1 MNLKDC
7 HNFSDFRKL
16 AKKKLPSPIFHYIDG
31 AADDEVTYARNTE
44 SFNSVSLIPN
54 VLRSVKDVDM
64 STTIFGKKIS
74 MPVYCSP
81 TAVQRLF
88 HYHGE
93 RAVAKAANKL
103 NTMFG
108 VSSLS
113 TVSVDE
119 ISSISECPKMFQF
132 YFHKDRGLNDSCLE
146 RAKAAK
152 FDVMALTVDTITGGN
167 RERDLRT
174 GFTSPP
180 KLTLSSLFSFATK
193 PMWGI
198 NYLTKGKF
206 ELPHLQ
212 DFVKEGT
219 STNSSIGNYFTTM
232 LLSLI
237 HISEP
242 TRPY

>member
-31 AADDEVTYARNTE
+31 AADDEVTYARNT
-44 SFNSVSLIPN
+44 SAFA
-54 VLRSVKDVDM
+54 DVDL
-64 STTIFGKKIS
+64 STTIFGKKLDL
-74 MPVYCSP
+74 PFYLSP
-81 TAVQRLF
+81 TALQRLF
-88 HYHGE
+88 HYDGE
-93 RAVAKAANKL
+93 RAVGKAAKKY

-108 VSSLS
+108 VSALA
-113 TVSVDE
+113 TVSVEE
-119 ISSISECPKMFQF
+119 ISSLVDTPKMFQF

-198 NYLTKGKF
+198 NYLTQF
-206 ELPHLQ
+206 IACLRWHH
-212 DFVKEGT
+212 F
-219 STNSSIGNYFTTM
+219 
-232 LLSLI
+232 LLKKLLI
-237 HISEP
+237 YLAVQSFFNFI
-242 TRPY
+242 YIKINQLLMI